1 MMWQII
7 LCNGI
12 KHNIRVMR
20 IMWDYE
26 KAVNYALKLKA
37 ITGKQ
42 YKVERV

>member
-1 MMWQII
+1 MWRIV

-12 KHNIRVMR
+12 KHNIRVLR
-20 IMWDYE
+20 IMYNYE
-26 KAVNYALKLKA
+26 KAVQYAVQLHK

>member
-1 MMWQII
+1 MWKII

-20 IMWDYE
+20 IMKDYK
-26 KAVNYALKLKA
+26 KAVEYAIFLH
-37 ITGKQ
+37 IVTGKQ